1 MNPMLLALDPRASG
15 GYHFIAFPR
24 RQETARAQGGQGL
37 KKGLIHLYCGDG
49 KGKTTAALGLAVRYA
64 GSGGKVVFVQFFK
77 TMESSELNS
86 LGLLPNIE
94 VLRNSSRFS
103 FYDEMT
109 PAQIEAVTRENNT
122 NLRLA
127 LKKVRAGACGMLVLD
142 EIAGCYQYGLIDRGE
157 VDRLL
162 EDPRGVEIVL
172 TGIHPPESFT
182 AAADYITRMVCERH
196 PYEKGIPA
204 RRGIEF

>member
-1 MNPMLLALDPRASG
+1 M
-15 GYHFIAFPR
+15 
-24 RQETARAQGGQGL
+24 
-37 KKGLIHLYCGDG
+37 KKGLIHLYCGSG

-64 GSGGKVVFVQFFK
+64 GSGGKVLFVQFFK
-77 TMESSELNS
+77 TMDSSELNS
-86 LGLLPNIE
+86 LALLPNIE
-94 VLRNSSRFS
+94 VLRNDSRFS

-109 PAQIEAVTRENNT
+109 PVQIEAVTRENNA
-122 NLRLA
+122 NLA
-127 LKKVRAGACGMLVLD
+127 LALEKVRAGGCDMLVLD

-162 EDPRGVEIVL
+162 ADTHGVEIVL
-172 TGIHPPESFT
+172 TGIYPPDSFT
-182 AAADYITRMVCERH
+182 AAADYITEMVCRRH

>member
-1 MNPMLLALDPRASG
+1 MILLSSG
-15 GYHFIAFPR
+15 GIER
-24 RQETARAQGGQGL
+24 ARTQGGCDL
-37 KKGLIHLYCGDG
+37 KKGLIHLYCGSG

-64 GSGGKVVFVQFFK
+64 GSGGRVLFVQFFK

-86 LGLLPNIE
+86 LALLPNVE

-109 PAQIEAVTRENNT
+109 PAQIEAVTRENNA
-122 NLRLA
+122 NLGLA
-127 LKKVRAGACGMLVLD
+127 LEKVRSGACGMLVLD
-142 EIAGCYQYGLIDRGE
+142 EIAGCYQYNLIDRGE

-162 EDPRGVEIVL
+162 TDTRGVEVVL

-182 AAADYITRMVCERH
+182 AVADYITEMVCKRH
-196 PYEKGIPA
+196 PYEKGVPA